1 MTAAALRRKLEES
14 INKIDSLRR
23 TLHSEVARRKRIERE
38 LKQLTLDAS
47 RQLHLFESPH
57 A

>member
-14 INKIDSLRR
+14 ILRIEGLKR
-23 TLHSEVARRKRIERE
+23 TLNSEVARRDRIQKE
-38 LKQLTLDAS
+38 LKQLLLDAS
-47 RQLHLFESPH
+47 RQLNLFESPH

>member
-14 INKIDSLRR
+14 ILRIDSLRR
-23 TLHSEVARRKRIERE
+23 TLNSEVARRKRIERE

-47 RQLHLFESPH
+47 RQLHLFERPH

>member
-14 INKIDSLRR
+14 ILRIDSLRR
-23 TLHSEVARRKRIERE
+23 ALNSEVARRKRIERE

-47 RQLHLFESPH
+47 RQLHLFERPH

>member
-14 INKIDSLRR
+14 IRRIEGLKR
-23 TLHSEVARRKRIERE
+23 TLNSEVARRKRIERE
-38 LKQLTLDAS
+38 IKQLTLDAS

>member
-14 INKIDSLRR
+14 IRRIEGLKR
-23 TLHSEVARRKRIERE
+23 TLNSEVARRKRIERE

-47 RQLHLFESPH
+47 RQLNLFESPH